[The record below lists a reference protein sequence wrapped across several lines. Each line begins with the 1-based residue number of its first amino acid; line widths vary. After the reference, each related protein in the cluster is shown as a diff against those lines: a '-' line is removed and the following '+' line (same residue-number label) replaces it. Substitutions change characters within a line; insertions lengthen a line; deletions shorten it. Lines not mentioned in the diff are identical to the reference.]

1 MSDGTDIESS
11 GKAFDGGVPIQL
23 SEMLDKLLANPQIL
37 SSVASAL
44 ASSQGQTAQAPPE
57 NAVQTSVRQDPSLD
71 AVADKLP
78 EIMNML
84 RPMISPSVSSSKS
97 DGGGKKP
104 RRPCGL
110 RKTTDRKNHFACTT
124 TERVGDPA
132 GQPARTGGLG
142 QTNRPDGTVAG
153 RL

>member
-97 DGGGKKP
+97 DGGGKKEALLCAVKP
-104 RRPCGL
+104 YLSDGRREAVDYIIKL
-110 RKTTDRKNHFACTT
+110 SRIAEILKKMS
-124 TERVGDPA
+124 
-132 GQPARTGGLG
+132 
-142 QTNRPDGTVAG
+142 
-153 RL
+153 